1 MRRKRA
7 SDFPQE
13 LLDLFEVMC
22 MAGSAAVNSC
32 HREAMGTAGR
42 SGTVVVTRK

>member
-22 MAGSAAVNSC
+22 MAGSAAVNSWT
-32 HREAMGTAGR
+32 EPKNLR
-42 SGTVVVTRK
+42 SEEYLPQRFSRC